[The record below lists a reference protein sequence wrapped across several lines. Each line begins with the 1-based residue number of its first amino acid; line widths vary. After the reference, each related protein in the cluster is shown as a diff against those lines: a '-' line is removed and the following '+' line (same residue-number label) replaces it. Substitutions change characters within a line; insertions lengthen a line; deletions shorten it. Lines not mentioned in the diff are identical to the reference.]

1 MKTYFK
7 NVQTIEELKRQYK
20 TLAFE
25 YHPDKGG
32 KVEEMQA
39 INAEYDLLFERVKN
53 VHETADG
60 KTYTKEQ
67 GADVPD
73 NFREIINAIITFD
86 CRIEL
91 CGSWLWVFNAY
102 EYRKELKELGFFW
115 CSSKK
120 AWAWTDK
127 PSENKHRLTLE
138 EIRRLHGSE
147 IIKEE
152 EKKRLQAAYSRL

>member
-1 MKTYFK
+1 MKYFV
-7 NVQTIEELKRQYK
+7 NVETIDELKRQYK
-20 TLAFE
+20 TLAFKH
-25 YHPDKGG
+25 HPDRGG
-32 KVEEMQA
+32 KLEDMQA
-39 INAEYDLLFERVKN
+39 INAEYDALFERVKN
-53 VHETADG
+53 VHETASG

-67 GADVPD
+67 AADIPD
-73 NFREIINAIITFD
+73 NFREIINAIISFD
-86 CRIEL
+86 CTIEL

-102 EYRKELKELGFFW
+102 AYRAELKALGFFW

-127 PSENKHRLTLE
+127 PSDNKHRLTLE

-152 EKKRLQAAYSRL
+152 EKKRLQAAV

>member
-1 MKTYFK
+1 MKYFV
-7 NVQTIEELKRQYK
+7 NVETIDELKRQYK
-20 TLAFE
+20 TLAFKH
-25 YHPDKGG
+25 HPDRGG
-32 KVEEMQA
+32 KVEDMQA
-39 INAEYDLLFERVKN
+39 INAEYDALFECVKN
-53 VHETADG
+53 VHETANG

-67 GADVPD
+67 AVDIPD
-73 NFREIINAIITFD
+73 NFREIINAIISFD
-86 CRIEL
+86 CTIEL

-102 EYRKELKELGFFW
+102 AYRAELKALGFFW

-127 PSENKHRLTLE
+127 PSDNKHRLTLE

-152 EKKRLQAAYSRL
+152 EKKRLQAAV